1 MNGHDRKKTSSAGST
16 KPSGPVKASTYST
29 TAHSSKDR
37 LEHDIR
43 SNLYR
48 LISRTQASSTICP
61 SQVARA
67 MHADDPKV
75 YPDWRAL
82 MDPVRDLVWGDVK
95 VGKVQVTQ
103 KGEVREYAGR
113 GDIRGPIRVKRGPK
127 WDRVDIE
134 ADKGE
139 VDLEQGKDEEA
150 ERKDGD
156 EG

>member
-1 MNGHDRKKTSSAGST
+1 
-16 KPSGPVKASTYST
+16 
-29 TAHSSKDR
+29 
-37 LEHDIR
+37 
-43 SNLYR
+43 
-48 LISRTQASSTICP
+48 
-61 SQVARA
+61 